1 MHILSGMDPLQIID
15 KLKARGLSE
24 YAIAKRSKQLGK
36 PVSQSTVNRIATG
49 EIRNTTLDTL
59 RALESVLADELPK
72 PRSPKRAAPA
82 LSA

>member
-1 MHILSGMDPLQIID
+1 MDPLQIID
-15 KLKARGLSE
+15 KLKERGLSE
-24 YAIAKRSKQLGK
+24 YAIAKRSKELGK

-59 RALESVLADELPK
+59 RALEHVLADELPK
-72 PRSPKRAAPA
+72 SRAKRLASA